1 MPPSPNVL
9 GAATSMPGT
18 YTPSSWDD
26 LAPGTGSRRPW
37 EWLAIWTQ
45 RAVDVCTGKKRQ
57 KHRGRIQ
64 AQGPGY
70 SDPGIG
76 DVVSWGPQP
85 EPPTVSNGLAMLYAL
100 QSRMNKRQYMDRSEA
115 LDDARRFIINA
126 GESGGAAPP
135 GKSFRN
141 RSVRKQ
147 DGHERIDVEI
157 KSGIAFVP

>member
-1 MPPSPNVL
+1 
-9 GAATSMPGT
+9 
-18 YTPSSWDD
+18 
-26 LAPGTGSRRPW
+26 
-37 EWLAIWTQ
+37 
-45 RAVDVCTGKKRQ
+45 
-57 KHRGRIQ
+57 
-64 AQGPGY
+64 
-70 SDPGIG
+70 
-76 DVVSWGPQP
+76 
-85 EPPTVSNGLAMLYAL
+85 
-100 QSRMNKRQYMDRSEA
+100 MNKRQYMDRSEA